1 MYNINK
7 IISSFFMLIIHIYYF
22 QFNKIFT
29 QVAFIIDLNDLYEIY
44 LFHIIIYSLHYH
56 LFIFIHSLHQVFI
69 IVVKYHI
76 LQTDHD
82 SEYHNRNFFF
92 KSLD

>member
-29 QVAFIIDLNDLYEIY
+29 QVAFIIDLNDLYE
-44 LFHIIIYSLHYH
+44 
-56 LFIFIHSLHQVFI
+56 
-69 IVVKYHI
+69 KK
-76 LQTDHD
+76 
-82 SEYHNRNFFF
+82 N
-92 KSLD
+92 